1 MEIEGYK
8 EIMMIIESLSERV
21 KALERAARPMKTR
34 LGPSSVIKNSSD
46 NWADVKE
53 GGEFQWSKL

>member
-1 MEIEGYK
+1 MEIDGYK
-8 EIMMIIESLSERV
+8 EILMIIESLAERV
-21 KALERAARPMKTR
+21 KVLERIVRPATNTVFKPAHR
-34 LGPSSVIKNSSD
+34 D

>member
-1 MEIEGYK
+1 MEIDGYK
-8 EIMMIIESLSERV
+8 EILMIIESLAERV
-21 KALERAARPMKTR
+21 KILERIVRPATNTVFKPAHR
-34 LGPSSVIKNSSD
+34 D